1 MNKVILQK
9 LILSGAVM
17 SDGMEQMFYRS
28 QEVIAYSVGK
38 RREYVLRPGYY
49 DFSTYFNSMSLGK
62 WEQSCSAEKFYLELD
77 IKGEFQLDLMGHY
90 QDRDGVIHKEW
101 LGKYSFNLSN
111 YDHVIVDIPAEIAS
125 EVIAFQI
132 TALRTTSLL
141 GGCYTAELAEDLVRE
156 PMIGVFI
163 QQKTEDARRKVELFF
178 RQKVLA
184 SEEMGKYFALAD
196 VGAKEEQTASYT
208 HLLYVENDSY
218 YLEESFRRICA
229 LLRMQRPE
237 QSGAWIVGRE
247 LELQDRSHLKNAVPD
262 AEGEDYDLNHWDD
275 VIRSESTAPVPV
287 SRFRC
292 VPSSDGGKTKAAE
305 KTLVTMNGICY
316 WREEREEERPAKTKN
331 AKFTL
336 QKLLVDSAAIWD
348 GTQDM
353 YYRSSAK
360 IVRGDDRARSYLMP
374 AAYYDFSTYFNSFS
388 LGKWKRY
395 TNSYNWSL
403 ELEMKGSFQLDM
415 MGHYVDSI
423 GNIHKEWLGNYS
435 YDLRRK
441 THLSIP
447 IPAETSSIVVAFQ
460 ITARSECRFYDGWY
474 AAEAKADDVRDP
486 FITLATT
493 TFKKEEYIRKNI
505 KILESTIFSDPD
517 LAPHFSWKIV
527 DNGSTLDP
535 KEFNTDYLE
544 IVPNRNVGGSGGFCC
559 GMIEALAQDR
569 KPTHVLLMDDDVY
582 FMAESFRR
590 VYMLLKLLKPQYDDY
605 FISGAMLEINQRNI
619 QHEDVGMFRLS
630 GEHGPSKPRYDL
642 NLWDSP
648 IRNEVELKAD
658 GHQYSG
664 WWYCC
669 IPTTIAREDNL
680 PLPFFIR
687 GDDVEYSIRN
697 HAKFI
702 TMNGICI
709 WHEGFGAKFSGSME
723 LYQVHRNDLIL
734 QTMNDHITDIKVI
747 DRIKNLFW
755 EEMFK
760 FNYKG
765 CNLLLDAV
773 EDFLKGPEFLK
784 TLDGEACMK
793 EHKAKDNQLQ
803 PITDEVRQYINYETL
818 YQSAPLTGLTL
829 KLYGHFVNGQR
840 LPEFLCGKKV
850 AVIPYGWGYSQEKLY
865 RAGTVYAVDPI
876 NDLYVEYKRD
886 RTQYRATAERF
897 NKLMARY
904 DAEYEQVAEA
914 FRSSEKEMESKD
926 FWIQYLNS

>member
-1 MNKVILQK
+1 MKKIILQK
-9 LILSGAVM
+9 LCLADAAVGEGAEEMLYRGKTSISCVIGAEKDYILQP
-17 SDGMEQMFYRS
+17 D
-28 QEVIAYSVGK
+28 
-38 RREYVLRPGYY
+38 YY
-49 DFSTYFNSMSLGK
+49 DFLTYFNSLPLKK
-62 WEQSCSAEKFYLELD
+62 WTSCCAAETIYLELD
-77 IKGEFQLDLMGHY
+77 IKGDFELDLMGHY
-90 QDRDGVIHKEW
+90 QGSDGAIHKEW
-101 LGKYSFNLSN
+101 LGKYAFTLQGYQHIS
-111 YDHVIVDIPAEIAS
+111 IPIPTTIAS
-125 EVIAFQI
+125 EVVAFQLLVFH
-132 TALRTTSLL
+132 TASIRAAYYSAEIPEKAVCSPKISVSLK
-141 GGCYTAELAEDLVRE
+141 GANGDDRR
-156 PMIGVFI
+156 
-163 QQKTEDARRKVELFF
+163 KTERFL

-184 SEEMGKYFALAD
+184 DPDMCAFFSLAEGKETGKTTHRLTLDSKAF
-196 VGAKEEQTASYT
+196 YT
-208 HLLYVENDSY
+208 
-218 YLEESFRRICA
+218 EESFRRICA
-229 LLRMQRPE
+229 LLCMQEPE
-237 QSGAWIVGRE
+237 HSKDWILGME
-247 LELQDRSHLKNAVPD
+247 LDLNRRNHVLPETL
-262 AEGEDYDLNHWDD
+262 EEDYDLNRWDD
-275 VIRSESTAPVPV
+275 VIRCENALMKAENSS
-287 SRFRC
+287 FRC
-292 VPSSDGGKTKAAE
+292 VPVGSENTAPE
-305 KTLVTMNGICY
+305 TCVTMNGICC
-316 WREEREEERPAKTKN
+316 WQSERVDEEDAAQPKDKQM
-331 AKFTL
+331 L

-348 GTQDM
+348 GTQPM
-353 YYRSSAK
+353 YYRSDAK
-360 IVRGDDRARSYLMP
+360 IVRSMDSAAYVMP

-435 YDLRRK
+435 YDLKKK

-474 AAEAKADDVRDP
+474 AAEARDEDIRDP

-493 TFKKEEYIRKNI
+493 TFKKEEYVRKNI

-535 KEFNTDYLE
+535 KAYNTDYLE
-544 IVPNRNVGGSGGFCC
+544 IIPNRNVGGSGGFCC
-559 GMIEALAQDR
+559 GMIEALKQKK

-669 IPTTIAREDNL
+669 VPTTIAREDNL

-697 HAKFI
+697 HARFI

-709 WHEGFGAKFSGSME
+709 WHEGFGAKFSGAME

-734 QTMNDHITDIKVI
+734 QTMNDHIADIQVI

-765 CNLLLDAV
+765 CGLLLDAV
-773 EDFLKGPEFLK
+773 EDFLKGPDFLK
-784 TLDGEACMK
+784 RLDGEACMK

-829 KLYGHFVNGQR
+829 KLYGHFVNGQK

-886 RTQYRATAERF
+886 RRQYRELTERY
-897 NKLMARY
+897 NRLMSQY
-904 DAEYEQVAEA
+904 ETEYEQVAEA
-914 FRSSEKEMESKD
+914 FRKDEKEMESKK